1 MHREAVV
8 LIAMLVATS
17 TATAQTD
24 SAPQWP
30 VDSRVRI
37 RTTSNQTVVGQLAEV
52 RGDTL
57 VIRKEAALFR
67 PWKRILADSARQ
79 IEISRDRYISA
90 ERVVG
95 GALAGAAAT
104 VVMGFVMDA
113 VMPDPCT
120 GDGCE
125 DSGPIDLDV
134 TVLGAAA
141 GAIGGAMYLADRWE
155 EVPKPLRVSVAPAR
169 GQARVV
175 FSLSFR

>member
-1 MHREAVV
+1 MHRQAIA
-8 LIAMLVATS
+8 LIAMLVAAS

-37 RTTSNQTVVGQLAEV
+37 RTMSNQTVVGRLAEV

-57 VIRKEAALFR
+57 VIRKEGALFR

-79 IEISRDRYISA
+79 IEVSRDRYISA
-90 ERVVG
+90 GRVVG
-95 GALAGAAAT
+95 GALAGAAAM
-104 VVMGFVMDA
+104 VAMGFVMDA
-113 VMPDPCT
+113 VMPDLCT

-125 DSGPIDLDV
+125 DSRAIHTDV
-134 TVLGAAA
+134 VVLGAAV

-155 EVPKPLRVSVAPAR
+155 EVPKPVRVSVAPAR